1 MAPLVINEIFII
13 CVSPKVAPYSALVII
28 PAKPIFFEAVEESG
42 NNSNNAAPSSPV
54 VKTSSINA

>member
-28 PAKPIFFEAVEESG
+28 PAKPIFFEAVEVIPREETSGADGQVNESDAYF
-42 NNSNNAAPSSPV
+42 SD
-54 VKTSSINA
+54 